1 MKKLKRVIL
10 FLLVFAVLLWA
21 CSAGIQIIVRN
32 VSGSVSGRSRVFAS
46 VSAEKKNTIDVL
58 VAGDSESYTS
68 VSPMDLWDRAGI
80 AAYDCGQPW
89 QRIQETYYI
98 LKTAFRTQSP
108 KLVLF
113 ETNTMFRDPGFL
125 KNVQLSLT
133 EPLAYHFPVIK
144 YHNAWKAL
152 FDGPGGPKKSYKGFE
167 IRDKVVSYEGD
178 EEYMKETKDKAQ
190 IPEVVRIYMEKIKR
204 LCEKNGANLLLVS
217 APSPK
222 NYNYKKHN
230 SLEEYARENDLPYVD
245 LNMKFRDIG
254 IDWKMDSYDRG
265 DHLNISGAR
274 KVTAYMGKYL
284 SDNYD
289 LPDRRNDDGWREWD
303 NLAREYLEELE
314 LKMAFLSYTLS
325 FILASEKR

>member
-46 VSAEKKNTIDVL
+46 VSAEKKNTIDML

-80 AAYDCGQPW
+80 AAYDCGQPG

-152 FDGPGGPKKSYKGFE
+152 FDGPGGLKKSYKGFE

-204 LCEKNGANLLLVS
+204 LCEKNGADLLLVS

-230 SLEEYARENDLPYVD
+230 SLEEYARENNLPYVD

-254 IDWKMDSYDRG
+254 IDWKLDSYDRG

-274 KVTAYMGKYL
+274 KVTAYIGEYL
-284 SDNYD
+284 ADNYD

-303 NLAREYLEELE
+303 DLAKEYLEEL
-314 LKMAFLSYTLS
+314 
-325 FILASEKR
+325 

>member
-80 AAYDCGQPW
+80 AAYDCGQPG

-204 LCEKNGANLLLVS
+204 LCEKNGADLLLVS

-274 KVTAYMGKYL
+274 KVTAYIGEYL
-284 SDNYD
+284 ADNYD

-303 NLAREYLEELE
+303 DLAREYLEEL
-314 LKMAFLSYTLS
+314 
-325 FILASEKR
+325 

>member
-80 AAYDCGQPW
+80 AAYDCGQPG

-144 YHNAWKAL
+144 YHNAWN
-152 FDGPGGPKKSYKGFE
+152 GPKKSYKGFE

-204 LCEKNGANLLLVS
+204 LCEKNGADLLLVS

-230 SLEEYARENDLPYVD
+230 SLEEYARENNLPYVD

-254 IDWKMDSYDRG
+254 IDWKLDSYDRG

-274 KVTAYMGKYL
+274 KVTAYIGQYL
-284 SDNYD
+284 ADNYD

-303 NLAREYLEELE
+303 DLAKEYLEEL
-314 LKMAFLSYTLS
+314 
-325 FILASEKR
+325 

>member
-80 AAYDCGQPW
+80 AAYDCGQPG

-113 ETNTMFRDPGFL
+113 ETNTMFRNPGFL

-204 LCEKNGANLLLVS
+204 LCEKNGADLLLVS

-274 KVTAYMGKYL
+274 KVTAYIGEYL
-284 SDNYD
+284 ADNYD

-303 NLAREYLEELE
+303 DLAREYLEEL
-314 LKMAFLSYTLS
+314 
-325 FILASEKR
+325 

>member
-80 AAYDCGQPW
+80 AAYDCGQPG

-204 LCEKNGANLLLVS
+204 LCEKNGADLLLVS

-254 IDWKMDSYDRG
+254 IDWKQDSYDRG

-274 KVTAYMGKYL
+274 KVTAYIGQYL
-284 SDNYD
+284 ADNYD

-303 NLAREYLEELE
+303 DLAKEYLEEL
-314 LKMAFLSYTLS
+314 
-325 FILASEKR
+325 

>member
-80 AAYDCGQPW
+80 AAYDCGQPG

-204 LCEKNGANLLLVS
+204 LCEKNGADLLLVS

-254 IDWKMDSYDRG
+254 IDWKQDSYDRG

-274 KVTAYMGKYL
+274 KVTAYIGEYL
-284 SDNYD
+284 ADNYD

-303 NLAREYLEELE
+303 NLAREYLEEL
-314 LKMAFLSYTLS
+314 
-325 FILASEKR
+325 

>member
-1 MKKLKRVIL
+1 MKKLKRVIM

-80 AAYDCGQPW
+80 AAYDCGQPG

-204 LCEKNGANLLLVS
+204 LCEKNGADLLLVS

-230 SLEEYARENDLPYVD
+230 SLEEYARENELPYVD

-274 KVTAYMGKYL
+274 KVTAYMGQYL

-303 NLAREYLEELE
+303 DLAREYLEEL
-314 LKMAFLSYTLS
+314 
-325 FILASEKR
+325 

>member
-80 AAYDCGQPW
+80 AAYDCGQPG

-190 IPEVVRIYMEKIKR
+190 IPEVVRVYMEKIKR
-204 LCEKNGANLLLVS
+204 LCEKNGADLLLVS

-230 SLEEYARENDLPYVD
+230 SLEEYARENNLPYVD
-245 LNMKFRDIG
+245 LDMKFRDIG
-254 IDWKMDSYDRG
+254 IDWKQDSYDRG

-274 KVTAYMGKYL
+274 KVTAYIGQYL
-284 SDNYD
+284 ADNYD

-303 NLAREYLEELE
+303 NLAREYLEEL
-314 LKMAFLSYTLS
+314 
-325 FILASEKR
+325 

>member
-10 FLLVFAVLLWA
+10 FLLVFVVLLWA
-21 CSAGIQIIVRN
+21 CSAGIQVIVRN

-80 AAYDCGQPW
+80 AAYDCGQPG

-167 IRDKVVSYEGD
+167 IRDKVASYKGD

-190 IPEVVRIYMEKIKR
+190 IPEVVRVYMEKIKR
-204 LCEKNGANLLLVS
+204 LCEKNGADLLLVS

-245 LNMKFRDIG
+245 LNMKSRDIG
-254 IDWKMDSYDRG
+254 IDWKQDSYDRG

-274 KVTAYMGKYL
+274 KVTAYIGQYL
-284 SDNYD
+284 ADNYD

-303 NLAREYLEELE
+303 DLAKEYLEEL
-314 LKMAFLSYTLS
+314 
-325 FILASEKR
+325 

>member
-80 AAYDCGQPW
+80 AAYDCGQPG

-98 LKTAFRTQSP
+98 LKTVFRTQSP

-204 LCEKNGANLLLVS
+204 LCEKNGADLLLVS

-254 IDWKMDSYDRG
+254 IDWKQDSYDRG

-274 KVTAYMGKYL
+274 KVTAYIGEYL
-284 SDNYD
+284 ADNYD

-303 NLAREYLEELE
+303 DLAREYLEEL
-314 LKMAFLSYTLS
+314 
-325 FILASEKR
+325 

>member
-21 CSAGIQIIVRN
+21 CSAGIQVIVRN

-80 AAYDCGQPW
+80 AAYDCGQPG

-152 FDGPGGPKKSYKGFE
+152 FDGPGGLKKSYKGFE

-230 SLEEYARENDLPYVD
+230 SLEEYARENNLPYVD

-254 IDWKMDSYDRG
+254 IDWKLDSYDRG

-274 KVTAYMGKYL
+274 KVTAYIGEYL
-284 SDNYD
+284 ADNYD

-303 NLAREYLEELE
+303 DLAKEYLEEL
-314 LKMAFLSYTLS
+314 
-325 FILASEKR
+325 

>member
-21 CSAGIQIIVRN
+21 CSAGIQVIVRN

-46 VSAEKKNTIDVL
+46 VSAEKKNTIDML

-80 AAYDCGQPW
+80 AAYDCGQPG

-204 LCEKNGANLLLVS
+204 LCEKNGADLLLVS

-230 SLEEYARENDLPYVD
+230 SLEEYARENNLPYVD

-274 KVTAYMGKYL
+274 KVTAYIGEYL
-284 SDNYD
+284 ADNYD

-303 NLAREYLEELE
+303 DLAKEYLEEL
-314 LKMAFLSYTLS
+314 
-325 FILASEKR
+325 

>member
-1 MKKLKRVIL
+1 MKKLKRVIM

-80 AAYDCGQPW
+80 AAYDCGQPG

-204 LCEKNGANLLLVS
+204 LCEKNGADLLLVS

-274 KVTAYMGKYL
+274 KVTAYIGEYL
-284 SDNYD
+284 ADNYD

-303 NLAREYLEELE
+303 DLAREYLEEL
-314 LKMAFLSYTLS
+314 
-325 FILASEKR
+325 

>member
-80 AAYDCGQPW
+80 AAYDCGQPG

-190 IPEVVRIYMEKIKR
+190 IPEVVRVYMEKIKR
-204 LCEKNGANLLLVS
+204 LCEKNGADLLLVS

-230 SLEEYARENDLPYVD
+230 SLEEYARENNLPYVD

-254 IDWKMDSYDRG
+254 IDWKLDSYDRG

-274 KVTAYMGKYL
+274 KVTAYIGQYL
-284 SDNYD
+284 ADNYD

-303 NLAREYLEELE
+303 NLAREYLEEL
-314 LKMAFLSYTLS
+314 
-325 FILASEKR
+325 

>member
-21 CSAGIQIIVRN
+21 CSAGIQVIVRN

-80 AAYDCGQPW
+80 AAYDCGQPG

-204 LCEKNGANLLLVS
+204 LCEKNGADLLLVS

-254 IDWKMDSYDRG
+254 IDWKLDSYDRG

-274 KVTAYMGKYL
+274 KVTAYIGQYL
-284 SDNYD
+284 ADNYD

-303 NLAREYLEELE
+303 DLAKEYLEEL
-314 LKMAFLSYTLS
+314 
-325 FILASEKR
+325 

>member
-21 CSAGIQIIVRN
+21 CSAGIQVIVRN

-46 VSAEKKNTIDVL
+46 VSAEKKNTIDML

-80 AAYDCGQPW
+80 AAYDCGQPG

-190 IPEVVRIYMEKIKR
+190 IPEVVRVYMEKIKR
-204 LCEKNGANLLLVS
+204 LCEKNGADLLLVS

-230 SLEEYARENDLPYVD
+230 SLEEYARENNLPYVD

-254 IDWKMDSYDRG
+254 IDWKQDSYDRG

-274 KVTAYMGKYL
+274 KVTAYIGQYL
-284 SDNYD
+284 ADNYD

-303 NLAREYLEELE
+303 NLAREYLEEL
-314 LKMAFLSYTLS
+314 
-325 FILASEKR
+325 

>member
-21 CSAGIQIIVRN
+21 CSAGIQVIVRN

-68 VSPMDLWDRAGI
+68 VSPMDLWDREGI
-80 AAYDCGQPW
+80 AAYDCGQPG

-152 FDGPGGPKKSYKGFE
+152 FDGPGGLKKSYKGFE

-190 IPEVVRIYMEKIKR
+190 IPEVVRVYMEKIKR
-204 LCEKNGANLLLVS
+204 LCEKNGADLLLVS

-230 SLEEYARENDLPYVD
+230 SLEEYARENNLPYVD

-254 IDWKMDSYDRG
+254 IDWKQDSYDRG

-274 KVTAYMGKYL
+274 KVTAYIGQYL
-284 SDNYD
+284 ADNYD

-303 NLAREYLEELE
+303 NLAREYLEEL
-314 LKMAFLSYTLS
+314 
-325 FILASEKR
+325 

>member
-80 AAYDCGQPW
+80 AAYDCGQPG

-204 LCEKNGANLLLVS
+204 LCEKNGADLLLVS

-230 SLEEYARENDLPYVD
+230 SLEEYARENDLSYVD

-274 KVTAYMGKYL
+274 KVTAYIGQYL
-284 SDNYD
+284 ADNYD

-303 NLAREYLEELE
+303 DLAKEYLEEL
-314 LKMAFLSYTLS
+314 
-325 FILASEKR
+325 

>member
-80 AAYDCGQPW
+80 AAYDCGQPG

-204 LCEKNGANLLLVS
+204 LCEKNGADLLLVS

-254 IDWKMDSYDRG
+254 IDWKLDSYDRG

-274 KVTAYMGKYL
+274 KVTAYIGEYL
-284 SDNYD
+284 ADNYD

-303 NLAREYLEELE
+303 DLAREYLEEL
-314 LKMAFLSYTLS
+314 
-325 FILASEKR
+325 

>member
-80 AAYDCGQPW
+80 AAYDCGQPG

-204 LCEKNGANLLLVS
+204 LCEKNGADLLLVS

-230 SLEEYARENDLPYVD
+230 SLEEYARENNLPYVD
-245 LNMKFRDIG
+245 LNMKSRDIG
-254 IDWKMDSYDRG
+254 IDWKLDSYDRG

-274 KVTAYMGKYL
+274 KVTAYIGQYL
-284 SDNYD
+284 ADNYD

-303 NLAREYLEELE
+303 DLAKEYLEEL
-314 LKMAFLSYTLS
+314 
-325 FILASEKR
+325 

>member
-21 CSAGIQIIVRN
+21 CSAGIQVIVRN

-80 AAYDCGQPW
+80 AAYDCGQPG

-152 FDGPGGPKKSYKGFE
+152 FDGPGGLKKSYKGFE

-190 IPEVVRIYMEKIKR
+190 IPEVVRVYMEKIKR
-204 LCEKNGANLLLVS
+204 LCEKNGADLLLVS

-230 SLEEYARENDLPYVD
+230 SLEEYARENNLPYVD

-254 IDWKMDSYDRG
+254 IDWKLDSYDRG

-274 KVTAYMGKYL
+274 KVTAYIGQYL
-284 SDNYD
+284 ADNYD

-303 NLAREYLEELE
+303 NLAREYLEEL
-314 LKMAFLSYTLS
+314 
-325 FILASEKR
+325 

>member
-21 CSAGIQIIVRN
+21 CSAGIQVIVRN

-80 AAYDCGQPW
+80 AAYDCGQPG

-152 FDGPGGPKKSYKGFE
+152 FDGPGGLKKSYKGFE

-190 IPEVVRIYMEKIKR
+190 IPEVVRVYMEKIKR
-204 LCEKNGANLLLVS
+204 LCEKNGADLLLVS

-230 SLEEYARENDLPYVD
+230 SLEEYARENNLPYVD

-254 IDWKMDSYDRG
+254 IDWKQDSYDRG

-274 KVTAYMGKYL
+274 KVTAYIGQYL
-284 SDNYD
+284 ADNYD

-303 NLAREYLEELE
+303 NLAREYLEEL
-314 LKMAFLSYTLS
+314 
-325 FILASEKR
+325 

>member
-80 AAYDCGQPW
+80 AAYDCGQPG

-204 LCEKNGANLLLVS
+204 LCEKNGADLLLVS

-230 SLEEYARENDLPYVD
+230 SLEEYARENNLPYVD

-254 IDWKMDSYDRG
+254 IDWKQDSYDRG

-274 KVTAYMGKYL
+274 KVTAYIGQYL
-284 SDNYD
+284 ADNYD

-303 NLAREYLEELE
+303 DLAREYLEEL
-314 LKMAFLSYTLS
+314 
-325 FILASEKR
+325 

>member
-80 AAYDCGQPW
+80 AAYDCGQPG

-98 LKTAFRTQSP
+98 LKTVFRTQSP

-204 LCEKNGANLLLVS
+204 LCEKNGADLLLVS

-230 SLEEYARENDLPYVD
+230 SLEEYARENDLLYVD

-274 KVTAYMGKYL
+274 KVTAYIGEYL
-284 SDNYD
+284 ADNYD

-303 NLAREYLEELE
+303 DLAREYLEEL
-314 LKMAFLSYTLS
+314 
-325 FILASEKR
+325 

>member
-80 AAYDCGQPW
+80 AAYDCGQPG

-178 EEYMKETKDKAQ
+178 KEYMKETKDKAQ

-204 LCEKNGANLLLVS
+204 LCEKNGADLLLVS

-230 SLEEYARENDLPYVD
+230 SMEEYARENELPYVD

-274 KVTAYMGKYL
+274 KVTAYIGEYL
-284 SDNYD
+284 ADNYD

-303 NLAREYLEELE
+303 DLAREYLEEL
-314 LKMAFLSYTLS
+314 
-325 FILASEKR
+325 

>member
-21 CSAGIQIIVRN
+21 CSAGIQVIVRN

-46 VSAEKKNTIDVL
+46 VSAEKKNTIDML

-68 VSPMDLWDRAGI
+68 VSPMDLWDRTGI
-80 AAYDCGQPW
+80 AAYDCGQPG

-152 FDGPGGPKKSYKGFE
+152 FDGPGGLKKSYKGFE

-204 LCEKNGANLLLVS
+204 LCEKNGADLLLVS

-230 SLEEYARENDLPYVD
+230 SLEEYARENNLPYVD

-254 IDWKMDSYDRG
+254 IDWKLDSYDRG

-274 KVTAYMGKYL
+274 KVTAYIGEYL
-284 SDNYD
+284 ADNYD

-303 NLAREYLEELE
+303 DLAKEYLEEL
-314 LKMAFLSYTLS
+314 
-325 FILASEKR
+325 

>member
-80 AAYDCGQPW
+80 AAYDCGQPG

-204 LCEKNGANLLLVS
+204 LCEKNGADLLLVS

-254 IDWKMDSYDRG
+254 IDWKLDSYDRG

-274 KVTAYMGKYL
+274 KVTAYIGQYL
-284 SDNYD
+284 ADNYD

-303 NLAREYLEELE
+303 DLAKEYLEEL
-314 LKMAFLSYTLS
+314 
-325 FILASEKR
+325 

>member
-80 AAYDCGQPW
+80 AAYDCGQPG

-204 LCEKNGANLLLVS
+204 LCEKNGADLLLVS

-230 SLEEYARENDLPYVD
+230 SLEEYARENELPYVD

-274 KVTAYMGKYL
+274 KVTAYMGQYL

-303 NLAREYLEELE
+303 DLAREYLEEL
-314 LKMAFLSYTLS
+314 
-325 FILASEKR
+325 

>member
-80 AAYDCGQPW
+80 AAYDCGQPG

-152 FDGPGGPKKSYKGFE
+152 FDGPGGLKKSYKGFE

-190 IPEVVRIYMEKIKR
+190 IPEVVRVYMEKIKR
-204 LCEKNGANLLLVS
+204 LCEKNGADLLLVS

-230 SLEEYARENDLPYVD
+230 SLEEYARENNLPYVD

-254 IDWKMDSYDRG
+254 IDWKQDSYDRG

-274 KVTAYMGKYL
+274 KVTAYIGQYL
-284 SDNYD
+284 ADNYD
-289 LPDRRNDDGWREWD
+289 LPDRRNDDGWREWN
-303 NLAREYLEELE
+303 NLAREYLEEL
-314 LKMAFLSYTLS
+314 
-325 FILASEKR
+325 

>member
-80 AAYDCGQPW
+80 AAYDCGQPG

-204 LCEKNGANLLLVS
+204 LCEKNGADLLLVS

-230 SLEEYARENDLPYVD
+230 SLEEYARENNLPYVD

-254 IDWKMDSYDRG
+254 IDWKLDSYDRG

-274 KVTAYMGKYL
+274 KVTAYIGQYL
-284 SDNYD
+284 ADNYD

-303 NLAREYLEELE
+303 DLSKEYLEEL
-314 LKMAFLSYTLS
+314 
-325 FILASEKR
+325 

>member
-80 AAYDCGQPW
+80 AAYDCGQPG

-204 LCEKNGANLLLVS
+204 LCEKNGADLLLVS

-230 SLEEYARENDLPYVD
+230 SLEEYARENNLPYVD

-254 IDWKMDSYDRG
+254 IDWKLDSYDRG

-274 KVTAYMGKYL
+274 KVTAYIGQYL
-284 SDNYD
+284 ADNYD

-303 NLAREYLEELE
+303 DLAKEYLEEL
-314 LKMAFLSYTLS
+314 
-325 FILASEKR
+325 

>member
-80 AAYDCGQPW
+80 AAYDCGQPG

-204 LCEKNGANLLLVS
+204 LCEKNGADLLLVS

-230 SLEEYARENDLPYVD
+230 SLEEYARENNLPYVD

-274 KVTAYMGKYL
+274 KVTAY
-284 SDNYD
+284 
-289 LPDRRNDDGWREWD
+289 
-303 NLAREYLEELE
+303 
-314 LKMAFLSYTLS
+314 
-325 FILASEKR
+325 IL

>member
-1 MKKLKRVIL
+1 MKKLKRVIM

-32 VSGSVSGRSRVFAS
+32 VSGSVSGRSRVFAL

-80 AAYDCGQPW
+80 AAYDCGQPG

-204 LCEKNGANLLLVS
+204 LCEKNGADLLLVS

-230 SLEEYARENDLPYVD
+230 SLEEYARENNLPYVD

-254 IDWKMDSYDRG
+254 IDWKLDSYDRG

-274 KVTAYMGKYL
+274 KVTAYIGEYL
-284 SDNYD
+284 ADNYD

-303 NLAREYLEELE
+303 DLAREYLEEL
-314 LKMAFLSYTLS
+314 
-325 FILASEKR
+325 

>member
-1 MKKLKRVIL
+1 MKKLKRVIM

-80 AAYDCGQPW
+80 AAYDCGQPG

-204 LCEKNGANLLLVS
+204 LCEKNGADLLLVS

-230 SLEEYARENDLPYVD
+230 SLEEYARENNLPYVD

-254 IDWKMDSYDRG
+254 IDWKLDSYDRG

-274 KVTAYMGKYL
+274 KVTAYIGQYL
-284 SDNYD
+284 ADNYD

-303 NLAREYLEELE
+303 DLAKEYLEEL
-314 LKMAFLSYTLS
+314 
-325 FILASEKR
+325 